1 MAAAWL
7 HKATQESQYLQDAKG
22 FSSGSVPWA
31 LSWDDTNVAADV
43 SYIIFTGA
51 ASAIHTAHK
60 CIQSTLNQS
69 CIYPAYKC

>member
-51 ASAIHTAHK
+51 ATAIHTTAHIYIK
-60 CIQSTLNQS
+60 FTLNRS
-69 CIYPAYKC
+69 DK